1 MSTGRFT
8 DRVLFITGAGS
19 GLARATAKLFAA
31 EGAKVFAVDV
41 DPDGLAETILA
52 IRLAGGTAEGGSC
65 DVAHMASV
73 RESVER
79 AASVFGGLNVLVN
92 AAGVGRSARL
102 EEIDESEWAR
112 VLAVNLTGAFNTVKA
127 ALPHLLAARGNIVNV
142 ASTAAM
148 RGQTYAEFDRFAN
161 RAAHVLR
168 GLGVGKGDR
177 VTLAMGNSV
186 EYLVAAFGILKA
198 GGVLNPVNPALGA
211 RELGYILGHAEP
223 KVVITDAARVEAA
236 GTVLGAD
243 AFGALVERSSEAPPG
258 VALGPGDA
266 STLLYTSGTTGT
278 PKGVLFSHGSTGI
291 GGRHFIEAL
300 GLTPDDVILAVTPLF
315 HGNAWGA
322 VQTAL
327 HAGGT
332 VAFPQAFHASE
343 FWPLV
348 HQTGATV
355 LYTLGTILAM
365 LLTREPSALE
375 RTSRLRV
382 IPGLGAAPIRDQVM
396 RRFEVAHVAECF
408 GSTDAGVV
416 TITPLGAAWR
426 PGSCG
431 PPVPGVALRI
441 LDDDGRPPPPRPAGE
456 IAVRSPA
463 RLSAYFR
470 DPEAT
475 AAALRDGWLL
485 TGDLGFVD
493 EDGWLYF
500 VDRKRDVIR
509 RGGENVS
516 SVLIEKT
523 LREHPRVAE
532 VAVIGVPDPVL
543 GQEIKAFAVAREPL
557 AEEEL
562 RAFAAERLAK
572 FQVPRLWEF
581 RDALPK
587 TATER
592 GEKYKLR
599 EERSRGKPLL
609 A

>member
-1 MSTGRFT
+1 MTFLPAKSASETSFPFASASVKAGAAGIRRAARAGDRRGRGT
-8 DRVLFITGAGS
+8 KRPPRGDRRGGVGTRPRRQPDGPVQHREGGPAASPRDPRKHRERRLHGRHARAGLRGALRGLEGGARQLHALDRARVREPRAARQLPRAGGNHDAHHQELHPAAGLRAVAGRVLLATRAAPDVEARGHGQDDRVPRLGR
-19 GLARATAKLFAA
+19 RAHDH
-31 EGAKVFAVDV
+31 GGD
-41 DPDGLAETILA
+41 
-52 IRLAGGTAEGGSC
+52 AGGGLGDAGL
-65 DVAHMASV
+65 VA
-73 RESVER
+73 
-79 AASVFGGLNVLVN
+79 G
-92 AAGVGRSARL
+92 
-102 EEIDESEWAR
+102 
-112 VLAVNLTGAFNTVKA
+112 
-127 ALPHLLAARGNIVNV
+127 LLAALERAVAERG
-142 ASTAAM
+142 
-148 RGQTYAEFDRFAN
+148 
-161 RAAHVLR
+161 AHPLVL
-168 GLGVGKGDR
+168 
-177 VTLAMGNSV
+177 
-186 EYLVAAFGILKA
+186 
-198 GGVLNPVNPALGA
+198 
-211 RELGYILGHAEP
+211 H
-223 KVVITDAARVEAA
+223 
-236 GTVLGAD
+236 
-243 AFGALVERSSEAPPG
+243 EAPPG
-258 VALGPGDA
+258 VVLGPGDA

-278 PKGVLFSHGSTGI
+278 PKGVLFSHGSTGV

-300 GLTPDDVILAVTPLF
+300 GLTPDDVLLAVTPLF

-348 HQTGATV
+348 HRTGATV

-365 LLTREPSALE
+365 LLTRAPSALE
-375 RTSRLRV
+375 QTSRLRV
-382 IPGLGAAPIRDQVM
+382 ILGLGAAPIRDQVM
-396 RRFEVAHVAECF
+396 RRFGVAHVAECF

-431 PPVPGVALRI
+431 PPVPGVELRI
-441 LDDDGRPPPPRPAGE
+441 LDDEGRALPTRRAGE

-475 AAALRDGWLL
+475 AAALRDGWFL

-543 GQEIKAFAVAREPL
+543 GQEIKAFVVAKEPVT
-557 AEEEL
+557 AEEL

-581 RDALPK
+581 RASLPK

-592 GEKYKLR
+592 VEKYKLR
-599 EERSRGKPLL
+599 EEQGGEGPLL
-609 A
+609 G